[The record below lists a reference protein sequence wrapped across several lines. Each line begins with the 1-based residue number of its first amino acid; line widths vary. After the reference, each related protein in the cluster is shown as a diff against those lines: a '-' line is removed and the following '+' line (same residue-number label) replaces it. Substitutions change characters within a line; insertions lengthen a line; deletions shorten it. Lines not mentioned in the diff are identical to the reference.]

1 MNTQPAFIPRSSLV
15 CQVGIVALRLTDA
28 ADGVPRATI
37 QKSFECAVT
46 T

>member
-1 MNTQPAFIPRSSLV
+1 
-15 CQVGIVALRLTDA
+15 LRLTDA